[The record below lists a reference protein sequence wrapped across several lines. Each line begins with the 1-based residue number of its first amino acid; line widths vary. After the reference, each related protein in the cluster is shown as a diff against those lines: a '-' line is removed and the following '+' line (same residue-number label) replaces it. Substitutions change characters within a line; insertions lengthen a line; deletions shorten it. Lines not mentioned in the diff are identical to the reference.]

1 MNDLTTALDRVPV
14 IGILRGC
21 PPGHVSAVAAAA
33 QEAGLT
39 ALEVTLDSER
49 PLDAI
54 RVLAGTHPG
63 LSIGAGTVRLA
74 SQVTQAVEAGA
85 RFIVS
90 PYLDT
95 EVIAAAAAAG
105 VTSVPGAATPTEV
118 WRATQGGADLVKVFP
133 ARELGGPAY
142 VKAVLGPLGSPALVP
157 TGGVD
162 ASNAAA
168 FLEAGS
174 TALGVGGALF
184 PREALEVGDIAEVDR
199 RCRSLMAA
207 IQ

>member
-1 MNDLTTALDRVPV
+1 MTELTAALNRMPV

-21 PPGHVSAVAAAA
+21 PFNYVSTVAGTAE
-33 QEAGLT
+33 EAGLT

-49 PLDAI
+49 PFDAI
-54 RVLAGTHPG
+54 RTLAETNPE
-63 LSIGAGTVRLA
+63 LSIGAGTVRSV
-74 SQVTQAVEAGA
+74 SQVAEAIEAGA

-90 PYLDT
+90 PHFDT
-95 EVIAAAAAAG
+95 EVVAATAAAG
-105 VTSVPGAATPTEV
+105 ATSVPGAATPTEI
-118 WRATQGGADLVKVFP
+118 WSAMDGGADLVKVFP
-133 ARELGGPAY
+133 ATELGGPSFVA
-142 VKAVLGPLGSPALVP
+142 AVLGPLGGPTLVP

-168 FLEAGS
+168 FLKAGS
-174 TALGVGGALF
+174 TGLGVGGALF
-184 PREALEVGDIAEVDR
+184 PREALMAGDTAEIAR

>member
-1 MNDLTTALDRVPV
+1 MNDLTTALARVPV

-21 PPGHVSAVAAAA
+21 PPEHVSAVAATA

-39 ALEVTLDSER
+39 ALEVTLNSER
-49 PLDAI
+49 PFDAI
-54 RVLAGTHPG
+54 RILAEAHPD

-90 PYLDT
+90 PQLDT
-95 EVIAAAAAAG
+95 QVIAAAAVAG
-105 VTSVPGAATPTEV
+105 VTSVPGAATPTEI
-118 WRATQGGADLVKVFP
+118 WEATQEGADLVKVFP

-184 PREALEVGDIAEVDR
+184 PRDALESGDTVEVGR
-199 RCRSLMAA
+199 RCRSLMAE